1 MGNHVMAP
9 VDLPYL
15 DSTFAKG
22 KRYWYFRR
30 DGKRVSLPGQPGELA
45 FQKAYAALLAPP
57 EATAKGTMAALVD
70 AYRKSPEWKSLRPA
84 TQRDY
89 EKFLPKFRADYADR
103 SIATFPR
110 EAVFKLRARY
120 AEVSNRHGN
129 KAVAVLSVLMTWAMN
144 HGWRKDNP
152 ALKPKRLTVSG
163 GYKAWSDAEI
173 DQFLA
178 VAPPYM
184 RLACL
189 LALGTGQRG
198 ADLVRMTWASYR
210 DGMIEVAQQ
219 KTGEKVWIPVHG
231 RLAEALDTT
240 DRTAVTILTTQ
251 AGLPYKVAWFQHDV
265 SHWVRRA
272 GLTGLVAHGWRV
284 TAITWLAEAGC
295 TAKQM
300 QAISGHKQMSM
311 LEGYAREANKKTLAR
326 AAVVKLKERRG

>member
-1 MGNHVMAP
+1 MAP

-15 DSTFAKG
+15 DSTMAKG
-22 KRYWYFRR
+22 RRYWYFRR
-30 DGKRVSLPGQPGELA
+30 DGKRTRLPGHPGDVA
-45 FQKAYAALLAPP
+45 FQKAYSALLTPP
-57 EATAKGTMAALVD
+57 VVSAKGTMAGLVD
-70 AYRKSPEWKSLRPA
+70 AYEKSPEWRSLSGA

-89 EKFLPKFRADYADR
+89 DKFLKRFRSDYGDR
-103 SIATFPR
+103 HVATFPR

-152 ALKPKRLTVSG
+152 ALKPGRLRVHG
-163 GYKAWSDAEI
+163 GYKAWSDTDI
-173 DQFLA
+173 DQFLTA
-178 VAPPYM
+178 APSYL

-210 DGMIEVAQQ
+210 DGLIEVAQQ
-219 KTGEKVWIPVHG
+219 KTGERVWIPVHG
-231 RLAEALDTT
+231 RLAAALDAV

-251 AGLPYKVAWFQHDV
+251 AGRPYTVAWFQHDV

-295 TAKQM
+295 TAHQI
-300 QAISGHKQMSM
+300 ASISGHKQLSM
-311 LEGYAREANKKTLAR
+311 VEGYTREANKKTLAR